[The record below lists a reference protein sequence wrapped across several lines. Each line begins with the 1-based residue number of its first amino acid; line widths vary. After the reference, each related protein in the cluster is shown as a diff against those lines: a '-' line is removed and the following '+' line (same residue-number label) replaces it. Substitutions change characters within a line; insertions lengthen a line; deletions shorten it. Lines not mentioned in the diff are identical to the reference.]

1 MATIKEVAAAA
12 GVQPATVSYVMNG
25 TGSVSEATRQ
35 RVLAAAAALAYQP
48 SHVARSLQRRRSRT
62 LGLPLPKGRTS
73 ARIGMLLSG
82 IADGATAA
90 GYDLLLAAYSEQDET
105 ATYANLY
112 RSGRIEGL
120 VILDVRQ
127 DDERVEA
134 AQSLGIPH
142 VCEGRPGN
150 QSPFVAIDVEA
161 GTMEAL
167 AHLIVL
173 GHERIGLITPSF
185 DLALATE
192 QDAAYRAALEEAGLR
207 FEEQF
212 VVEGGSTESEGYA
225 AASDLLSLPEPP
237 SAILAGS
244 AALAFGTLH
253 AAYDAGRQVGDDLA
267 LIVFDDPSSAAHAV
281 PPLTAVR
288 QPVWDVGRALAELL
302 VGVIEGTAADSIRA
316 ASIATD
322 RSSLMRR
329 NPPTTVGRHTW
340 RTRWAF
346 AGTIAG
352 ERTVASIKFEH
363 VEKYFGNVHVL
374 KDLNI
379 DVADREFLVLV
390 GPSGCG
396 KTTALRLL
404 AGLEEISDGSI
415 YIGDR
420 RVNDVAPKDRDIAM
434 VFQSYALYPH
444 MSVYDN
450 MAFGLKL
457 RKTPKAEI
465 DRRVKEAADMLSIA
479 QYLDRKPKA
488 LSGGQRQ
495 RVALGTRRRA

>member
-90 GYDLLLAAYSEQDET
+90 GYDLLLAAYSEQNEA

-253 AAYDAGRQVGDDLA
+253 AAYDAGRRVGDDLA
-267 LIVFDDPSSAAHAV
+267 LIVFDDPSSAAHARSTTHRRA
-281 PPLTAVR
+281 TAGL
-288 QPVWDVGRALAELL
+288 GRGQSA
-302 VGVIEGTAADSIRA
+302 GRTSCRGDRRDGTDSIRA

-329 NPPTTVGRHTW
+329 NTSAKVGRHTW

-352 ERTVASIKFEH
+352 ERTVAEH
-363 VEKYFGNVHVL
+363 QVRTC
-374 KDLNI
+374 
-379 DVADREFLVLV
+379 RE
-390 GPSGCG
+390 
-396 KTTALRLL
+396 
-404 AGLEEISDGSI
+404 
-415 YIGDR
+415 
-420 RVNDVAPKDRDIAM
+420 
-434 VFQSYALYPH
+434 VF
-444 MSVYDN
+444 
-450 MAFGLKL
+450 
-457 RKTPKAEI
+457 R
-465 DRRVKEAADMLSIA
+465 
-479 QYLDRKPKA
+479 
-488 LSGGQRQ
+488 
-495 RVALGTRRRA
+495 